1 MNEPPSRIE
10 RWCAAE
16 VNDWLNENQFGIYAP
31 MMKKLEVT
39 GRSLMLM
46 NTTTLTKDVGMKVC
60 HSVWYSSHAHRVS
73 GLGCTARVLGG
84 HSARH

>member
-46 NTTTLTKDVGMKVC
+46 NTTTLTKDVGMKVR
-60 HSVWYSSHAHRVS
+60 HPVS
-73 GLGCTARVLGG
+73 RTPHTKGVR
-84 HSARH
+84 